1 MTCGANGVF
10 TKVLNILVDSRAIIE
25 ESFHYCFPF
34 LDFEIEVIV
43 FYKDVWTFFKLISK
57 ISAHILK
64 SSQPSLPQI
73 MVFKEVQV
81 D

>member
-43 FYKDVWTFFKLISK
+43 FYKDV
-57 ISAHILK
+57 
-64 SSQPSLPQI
+64 
-73 MVFKEVQV
+73 
-81 D
+81 